1 METAIAC
8 PVPPKLLATSSWK
21 LCAVIT
27 RKSRYVYAAVR
38 VVLAAINATAMLT
51 NILTQAQRKRRGQDR
66 KKTHGITNTPKPI
79 PLSAEKKK
87 KLLNGTLKFCRVNN
101 VASAMDEFTF
111 KAVNKNTSRVAL
123 ITKSD
128 RSK

>member
-38 VVLAAINATAMLT
+38 VVLAAINATTMLT
-51 NILTQAQRKRRGQDR
+51 NIVTQAQRKRRGQDR
-66 KKTHGITNTPKPI
+66 KKTHGITNTP
-79 PLSAEKKK
+79 LSAEKKK
-87 KLLNGTLKFCRVNN
+87 KN
-101 VASAMDEFTF
+101 V
-111 KAVNKNTSRVAL
+111 
-123 ITKSD
+123 TKWHPQILPSE
-128 RSK
+128 